1 MDWCK
6 IFGENVR
13 SSRLQAGLTQEELAA
28 DGRIDVTYLRGIE
41 AGRRNP
47 SLRVIGRL
55 AAALG
60 TDPAHLVAAPLEP

>member
-6 IFGENVR
+6 ILGENVR
-13 SSRLQAGLTQEELAA
+13 SSRLRAGLTQEELAGDA
-28 DGRIDVTYLRGIE
+28 RIDVTYLRGIE

-55 AAALG
+55 ATALG
-60 TDPAHLVAAPLEP
+60 TDPAHIVAASFEP

>member
-6 IFGENVR
+6 ILGENVR
-13 SSRLQAGLTQEELAA
+13 SSRLQAALTQEELAGDA
-28 DGRIDVTYLRGIE
+28 KIDVTYLRGIE

-55 AAALG
+55 SVALA
-60 TDPAHLVAAPLEP
+60 TTPATLVSKPN